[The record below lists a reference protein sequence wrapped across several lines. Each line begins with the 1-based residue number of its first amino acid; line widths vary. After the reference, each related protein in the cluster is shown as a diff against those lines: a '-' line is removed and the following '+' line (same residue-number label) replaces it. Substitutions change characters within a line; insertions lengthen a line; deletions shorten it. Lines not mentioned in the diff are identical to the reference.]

1 MGPCDQCTA
10 LRADMP
16 GDGRGDAVVGRNPAG
31 RRNRMAADGKSPGPK
46 DHTASYGNP
55 AIDPVDRPEVD
66 THRQR
71 CADTSELPRDRDS
84 RPAAIEDTRLPNSAR
99 NGKTSECSIAGP
111 PPECPATKP
120 DATTAPAESAGRGS
134 SVDRPGD
141 TAMVVY
147 TAVVVRPRENRQ
159 TPVPLPGP
167 SREGRPWRWQSTIP
181 AAVACAS
188 QKVSR

>member
-1 MGPCDQCTA
+1 MA
-10 LRADMP
+10 
-16 GDGRGDAVVGRNPAG
+16 GRNPVG
-31 RRNRMAADGKSPGPK
+31 QRDRMAADGESPGPK

-55 AIDPVDRPEVD
+55 AIDPADRPEGD

-71 CADTSELPRDRDS
+71 CADTPELPRNRDS
-84 RPAAIEDTRLPNSAR
+84 RPTAIEDTRPPNSAR
-99 NGKTSECSIAGP
+99 YGKTSEGPIAGP
-111 PPECPATKP
+111 PQECPATKP
-120 DATTAPAESAGRGS
+120 DATAAPAEPAGRGS

-141 TAMVVY
+141 TATVVY
-147 TAVVVRPRENRQ
+147 TGVIVRPRENRQ